1 MSFTKKLTERIANE
15 IESEEFRLDE
25 VVEGQKDLI
34 VKVQQLE
41 LLQQNILARDL
52 EIEKVRKEKYELQ
65 EKLEAC
71 MINENVAKEI
81 VELKGKLIA
90 MENEKN
96 KLSDDVVS
104 LSESSKKFEKL

>member
-15 IESEEFRLDE
+15 IECEEFRLDE

-71 MINENVAKEI
+71 MISENVAKEI